1 MADCCIF
8 LLSLGGLVSLI
19 HGVFELFNGVQNPE
33 ARVLPILELTLH
45 ESLNFLP
52 VHLLDEGKIIAWY
65 LIFYVR
71 TADHHFVVRVR
82 LL

>member
-1 MADCCIF
+1 VADCCIF

-19 HGVFELFNGVQNPE
+19 QGVFELFNGVQNPE

-52 VHLLDEGKIIAWY
+52 VHLLDEGEIIAWY
-65 LIFYVR
+65 LIFYIR
-71 TADHHFVVRVR
+71 TAHHHFVVRVR